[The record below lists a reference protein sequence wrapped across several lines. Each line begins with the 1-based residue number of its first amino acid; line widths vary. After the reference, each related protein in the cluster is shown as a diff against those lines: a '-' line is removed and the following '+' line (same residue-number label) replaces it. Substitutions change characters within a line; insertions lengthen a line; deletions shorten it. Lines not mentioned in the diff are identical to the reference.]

1 MKIKEVS
8 IKNFYSFKQT
18 TINFEKYSG
27 LVCIEGDNK
36 DSGGSNGAGKS
47 VIIEA
52 ITWALFGKT
61 VRKSTE
67 DALVNNQEKTGCEVS
82 IELDGDTVITR
93 GKRPTSL
100 RFIYRGE
107 DRTQNNVLNTQREIE
122 SVLGIEYKTFLAAAV
137 FGQQN
142 NVDFLSASL
151 DDKRL
156 IIKNFLNLEHIF
168 GLRGTVKDLKSEYN
182 QGRKAK
188 ESVRQS
194 LEDQVEE
201 ANEKIDRINE
211 INQEVEESF
220 GEEIL
225 KTDVEELVGNKS
237 KAENLSWELKDFERE
252 RKKHEQFI
260 GWGKEKSKCPTC
272 KRELDDFN
280 HEEHDKKVEEAKKA
294 VKDLDTLIKK
304 KEDLIAQY
312 KEKTV
317 PDKQLKLIRDYQ
329 ELASKASYYEES
341 KVELM
346 AKIDEC
352 IEDIRQFEQKYEVMR
367 FWEKAFSESGIVR
380 YIIRNVLGYLNTK
393 ITYYLSYLTNNQ
405 FALKFDEELRET
417 ITNNGVEV
425 SHMSLSGG
433 EKKKINLA
441 VMLSLQSLLSLSN
454 NQEGNLVFFDEVATF
469 VDEDGIEGLY
479 ILLQELKKSKTLFII
494 THDYHLKSLLTDTQ
508 TIKVVKE
515 KGTSRIV

>member
-1 MKIKEVS
+1 
-8 IKNFYSFKQT
+8 
-18 TINFEKYSG
+18 
-27 LVCIEGDNK
+27 
-36 DSGGSNGAGKS
+36 
-47 VIIEA
+47 
-52 ITWALFGKT
+52 
-61 VRKSTE
+61 
-67 DALVNNQEKTGCEVS
+67 
-82 IELDGDTVITR
+82 
-93 GKRPTSL
+93 
-100 RFIYRGE
+100 
-107 DRTQNNVLNTQREIE
+107 
-122 SVLGIEYKTFLAAAV
+122 
-137 FGQQN
+137 
-142 NVDFLSASL
+142 
-151 DDKRL
+151 
-156 IIKNFLNLEHIF
+156 
-168 GLRGTVKDLKSEYN
+168 
-182 QGRKAK
+182 
-188 ESVRQS
+188 
-194 LEDQVEE
+194 
-201 ANEKIDRINE
+201 
-211 INQEVEESF
+211 
-220 GEEIL
+220 
-225 KTDVEELVGNKS
+225 
-237 KAENLSWELKDFERE
+237 
-252 RKKHEQFI
+252 
-260 GWGKEKSKCPTC
+260 
-272 KRELDDFN
+272 
-280 HEEHDKKVEEAKKA
+280 
-294 VKDLDTLIKK
+294 
-304 KEDLIAQY
+304 
-312 KEKTV
+312 
-317 PDKQLKLIRDYQ
+317 
-329 ELASKASYYEES
+329 
-341 KVELM
+341 M